1 MIPCNQKEAQIN
13 DRKQLVQNF
22 DNLLTEQ
29 WPCSQDL
36 LNKFLNSMKNNVC
49 SPQKKQ
55 HGSRKSRKMFD

>member
-29 WPCSQDL
+29 WLCSQDL

-49 SPQKKQ
+49 STKN
-55 HGSRKSRKMFD
+55 DL